1 MVRGLF
7 PAGMR
12 GSAASSP
19 QIDKLLAGWARGDAK
34 ARDELIP
41 VVYAELR
48 RLARHRLRQ
57 ERADHSLE
65 SAALV
70 NEAYLRL
77 ARHDA
82 PQWQNRAHFFGVAA
96 QLMRHILVDHARN
109 RLAAKR
115 GAGAP
120 RLTLETQHAPARDAG
135 IDLVALDDAL
145 GKLAMLD
152 AQQVRLIELRFFA
165 GLSIEDAAVVLGIS
179 PATVKREWVIARA
192 WLRRELKHE
201 TKKESPK

>member
-1 MVRGLF
+1 MS
-7 PAGMR
+7 PAPSIR
-12 GSAASSP
+12 IN
-19 QIDKLLAGWARGDAK
+19 QLLADWRRGDQQ

-41 VVYAELR
+41 VVYDELR
-48 RLARHRLRQ
+48 RLARLRLRN
-57 ERADHSLE
+57 ERPDHTLQ

-77 ARHDA
+77 ARQDA

-120 RLTLETQHAPARDAG
+120 RLALEPELVPARESEV
-135 IDLVALDDAL
+135 DLVALDDAL
-145 GKLAMLD
+145 GKLAALD
-152 AQQVRLIELRFFA
+152 AQQARLIELRFFA
-165 GLSIEDAAVVLGIS
+165 GLSIEDTSVVLGVS
-179 PATVKREWVIARA
+179 PATVKREWVTARA
-192 WLRRELKHE
+192 WLRRELKSGRA
-201 TKKESPK
+201 KQAPA

>member
-1 MVRGLF
+1 VR
-7 PAGMR
+7 
-12 GSAASSP
+12 
-19 QIDKLLAGWARGDAK
+19 INKLLADWGRGDEV

-41 VVYAELR
+41 VVYDELR
-48 RLARHRLRQ
+48 RLARRRLRS
-57 ERADHSLE
+57 ERPDHTLQ

-77 ARHDA
+77 ARQNT

-120 RLTLETQHAPARDAG
+120 RLTLEPELAPARESG
-135 IDLVALDDAL
+135 VDLVALDDAL
-145 GKLAMLD
+145 GKLAALD
-152 AQQVRLIELRFFA
+152 AQQARLIELRFFG
-165 GLSIEDAAVVLGIS
+165 GLSINETSVVLGIS
-179 PATVKREWVIARA
+179 PATVKREWVTARA
-192 WLRRELKHE
+192 WLRRELKRE
-201 TKKESPK
+201 TKKETAK